1 MLTMMQQRVPA
12 RRIRGIHPAL
22 ILAALDLV
30 GLLIAGYLTI
40 VELPAGGVP
49 VCGPIKGC
57 EEVALS
63 EYSRIGGVPVAFFGV
78 VLSVALLGLALAWWK
93 TDIYGLLLAHY
104 GLSLVGVL
112 FDGYFL
118 YLQVFVIQ
126 AVCVWCVM
134 YEVSLLLRFLIA
146 FAVWYRQPK
155 PGSTPGPPASSPPP
169 GSHDVPVEQQ
179 EGKEWDA

>member
-12 RRIRGIHPAL
+12 RRIRGVHPAL
-22 ILAALDLV
+22 ILAALDIV
-30 GLLIAGYLTI
+30 GLLIASYLTI

-49 VCGPIKGC
+49 FCGPIKGC

-63 EYSRIGGVPVAFFGV
+63 EYSRIGGIPVAAFGV
-78 VLSVALLGLALAWWK
+78 ALSVALLGLALAWWK

-104 GLSLVGVL
+104 GLSLVGVM

-126 AVCVWCVM
+126 AVCVWCVL
-134 YEVSLLLRFLIA
+134 YEISLLLRFLVA

-155 PGSTPGPPASSPPP
+155 PGPIPDPAISPSVT
-169 GSHDVPVEQQ
+169 GSYDEDLEQKV
-179 EGKEWDA
+179 GRGWDG